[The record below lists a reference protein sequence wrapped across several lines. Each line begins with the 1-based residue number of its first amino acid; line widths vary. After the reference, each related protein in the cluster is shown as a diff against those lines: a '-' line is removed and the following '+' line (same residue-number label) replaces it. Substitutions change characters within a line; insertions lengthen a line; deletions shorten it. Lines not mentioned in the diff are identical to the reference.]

1 LVLATIGAS
10 LSSLALRHSS
20 TLTTVAS
27 APMDY
32 KAVVTRV
39 PMVNTALIAM
49 AWCGI
54 AAVLA

>member
-1 LVLATIGAS
+1 
-10 LSSLALRHSS
+10 
-20 TLTTVAS
+20 
-27 APMDY
+27 MDY

-54 AAVLA
+54 RAVLA